1 MEFPGVMKKYHV
13 EILGS
18 TEKEVQFP
26 GVIKGCNTILQN
38 SKSKALICPEFSRV
52 KVEFLGVIKKKSCC
66 IFMSLGFSGWNLQG
80 V

>member
-1 MEFPGVMKKYHV
+1 MEFPGVLKKYHV
-13 EILGS
+13 KILGS
-18 TEKEVQFP
+18 TEKEVQFQ
-26 GVIKGCNTILQN
+26 KSKKCNTILQN